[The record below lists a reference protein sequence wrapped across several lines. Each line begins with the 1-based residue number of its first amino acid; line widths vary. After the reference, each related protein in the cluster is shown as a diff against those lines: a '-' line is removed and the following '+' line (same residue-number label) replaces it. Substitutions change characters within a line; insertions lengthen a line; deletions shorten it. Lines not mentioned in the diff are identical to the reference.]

1 MNILTPI
8 KGILFDLDG
17 VLYIGPKAIEGA
29 IEAVEKI
36 RASGMLCRFVT
47 NTSTLSLISLQ
58 HKINALGFSIPI
70 DEIFSAPQAT
80 ILYLKNQQNPI
91 CRLLLADDA
100 KKDFKNFHLSDTKAN
115 HIVVGD
121 IGSAWSYTLLNEIF
135 NSLMEGANLI
145 AIHKNKF
152 WQTEHGLQMDI
163 GGFIDSLEYA
173 SGVKAMVIGKPS
185 IHFFQIALD
194 DMGLNANEVIVIGD
208 DIDADIGGG
217 QNAGLKAIL
226 VKTGKYRLN
235 YLAASTI
242 QPDLIIDSIKELP
255 SVFGL

>member
-1 MNILTPI
+1 
-8 KGILFDLDG
+8 
-17 VLYIGPKAIEGA
+17 
-29 IEAVEKI
+29 
-36 RASGMLCRFVT
+36 
-47 NTSTLSLISLQ
+47 
-58 HKINALGFSIPI
+58 
-70 DEIFSAPQAT
+70 
-80 ILYLKNQQNPI
+80 
-91 CRLLLADDA
+91 
-100 KKDFKNFHLSDTKAN
+100 
-115 HIVVGD
+115 
-121 IGSAWSYTLLNEIF
+121 
-135 NSLMEGANLI
+135 
-145 AIHKNKF
+145 
-152 WQTEHGLQMDI
+152 MDI

-173 SGVKAMVIGKPS
+173 SGVKAIVIGKPS

-235 YLAASTI
+235 YVAASTI